1 MNPKLNKKASESE
14 QVLFCLDRGKNI
26 STTYQLGN
34 GARGTP
40 LVRLCRNPT
49 RPAKPESFFRQAQPE
64 PFGSQPTAS
73 RWPKA
78 YGLAW
83 AEVCSLALAL
93 GLRAFGSCFAGL
105 GCGRRKRGLHI
116 KASLE

>member
-26 STTYQLGN
+26 STTYQLGERCA
-34 GARGTP
+34 GHAS
-40 LVRLCRNPT
+40 
-49 RPAKPESFFRQAQPE
+49 RPAMPEPFFRQAQPE

-73 RWPKA
+73 RWAKA

-83 AEVCSLALAL
+83 AEACSLALAL
-93 GLRAFGSCFAGL
+93 GLRAFGKHLAGL
-105 GCGRRKRGLHI
+105 GCGRSKHGLHI